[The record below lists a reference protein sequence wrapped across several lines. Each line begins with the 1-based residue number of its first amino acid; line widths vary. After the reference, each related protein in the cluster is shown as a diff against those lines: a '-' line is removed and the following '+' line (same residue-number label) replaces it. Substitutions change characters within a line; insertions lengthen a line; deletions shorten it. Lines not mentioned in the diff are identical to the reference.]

1 MLVLVDNEIDCLG
14 CFGCLV
20 VFGDVFHYVGS
31 YLYWLAISVV
41 PARLGGPQYSGL
53 STLVCVWRC
62 NQGSHL
68 QISTTT
74 ESLIVNIIGS
84 GIAKQLN

>member
-1 MLVLVDNEIDCLG
+1 MLVLVDNEIG

-20 VFGDVFHYVGS
+20 VFPDGFRYVRS

-68 QISTTT
+68 QIST
-74 ESLIVNIIGS
+74 IIGS